1 MRTILSLGLLCCLIA
16 AHAQKLNYTW
26 SPMME
31 WKYKEESIDKVLS
44 YDNNGLFILRK
55 IGDMRADR
63 VVEKYKDNLAL
74 DYQTD
79 LKLETKG
86 VRDFTGYLHAVVCN
100 GTPYV
105 FFYHWDDAK
114 STYNVIVRKIN
125 EKGLLG
131 DEITIGKD
139 EAEKFGK
146 APDYKFIS
154 SPDGSKIAAIGLMPF
169 EKESIEKWHVLIYNV
184 DGMSKVL
191 DKTMECLVP
200 RERYEINDMMLTNSG
215 SLQVFKMWDVKKEG
229 KYNAIVTVKPDGNI
243 KRTDISTGGKAIS
256 FHKVFVNRSG
266 HSSVIGFLNPDE
278 KDWKRIS
285 SHFYV
290 SVDENGEIRNNTIE
304 PLGEMVLSHVFAG
317 IMKGK
322 AEKEEQPLKEYQF
335 ADFIETDNGDMELF
349 IEFYSELSKT
359 APNTDPLKMIYQ
371 YERTHKKV
379 LVVRLDKTGKKL
391 WAQELD
397 KKQVYNTLQSNKY
410 WGGFVPL
417 VSDNQTYLLWNN
429 MEFPTVPGKLAIQ
442 VPGWYDASR
451 QKHIAYDEYG
461 DRAGYYT
468 CLSGIDDKG
477 EVLFKDQ
484 PIPGAMPM
492 IGMYKDAI
500 YSVGFSSRI
509 FARNGNSVVL
519 IMEMPA
525 GATAGGTKYQFCK
538 VTLS

>member
-1 MRTILSLGLLCCLIA
+1 
-16 AHAQKLNYTW
+16 
-26 SPMME
+26 ME

-44 YDNNGLFILRK
+44 YDDKGLFILRK
-55 IGDMRADR
+55 IGDLRAER
-63 VVEKYKDNLAL
+63 ILEKYKDNLAL

-86 VRDFTGYLHAVVCN
+86 VRDFTGYLHAMVCK
-100 GTPYV
+100 GMPYV
-105 FFYHWDDAK
+105 FFYHWDDAR
-114 STYNVIVRKIN
+114 STYNVIVRNIN
-125 EKGLLG
+125 EKGQLG
-131 DEITIGKD
+131 DEVIIGKD
-139 EAEKFGK
+139 EAGKFGK
-146 APDYKFIS
+146 APEYKFVS

-169 EKESIEKWHVLIYNV
+169 EKESIEKWHVLIYNA
-184 DGMSKVL
+184 DGMGKIL
-191 DKTMECLVP
+191 DKTVECLVP
-200 RERYEINDMMLTNSG
+200 RERNEINDMMLTNSG

-243 KRTDISTGGKAIS
+243 RRTDISTGGKAIS
-256 FHKVFVNRSG
+256 FHKVFVNKSG
-266 HSSVIGFLNPDE
+266 QSSVVGFLNPDE

-304 PLGEMVLSHVFAG
+304 PLGEMVLSHVFGG

-335 ADFIETDNGDMELF
+335 ADFIEMDNGDMELF

-371 YERTHKKV
+371 YERTHKKA

-417 VSDNQTYLLWNN
+417 VNDNQTYLVWNN
-429 MEFPTVPGKLAIQ
+429 IEFPTVPGKLAIQ
-442 VPGWYDASR
+442 DCGITEPAP
-451 QKHIAYDEYG
+451 DEY
-461 DRAGYYT
+461 
-468 CLSGIDDKG
+468 
-477 EVLFKDQ
+477 E
-484 PIPGAMPM
+484 P
-492 IGMYKDAI
+492 
-500 YSVGFSSRI
+500 
-509 FARNGNSVVL
+509 
-519 IMEMPA
+519 E
-525 GATAGGTKYQFCK
+525 
-538 VTLS
+538 